1 MLNTNHLNFLYFT
14 ASLFTLFFFMKIWCS
29 SFFATINFI
38 IVIKSRQTAYAT
50 CQHVLSLDERRSKRA
65 IKYGIK
71 LTSEVNGPWLVPS
84 YSGNEVSIR
93 YRQLWKIGLEK
104 WNAQLSL
111 FFEHWSGKLRKIV
124 GFFQIKLQ

>member
-1 MLNTNHLNFLYFT
+1 M
-14 ASLFTLFFFMKIWCS
+14 
-29 SFFATINFI
+29 
-38 IVIKSRQTAYAT
+38 
-50 CQHVLSLDERRSKRA
+50 CQHVLPLDERRSKRA

-111 FFEHWSGKLRKIV
+111 FFEHWPGKLRKIV